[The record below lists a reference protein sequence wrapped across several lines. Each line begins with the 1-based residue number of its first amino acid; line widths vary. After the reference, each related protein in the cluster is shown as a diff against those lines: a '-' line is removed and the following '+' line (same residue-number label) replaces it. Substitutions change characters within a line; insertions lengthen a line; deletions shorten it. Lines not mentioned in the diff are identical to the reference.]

1 MAEHPDWATSLPSLG
16 NIVSRRPV
24 TSYDC
29 EVLTFDSGDYFLTR
43 NGEYALSLLSEL
55 HRLNHDKILTSKP
68 TSSSSVIREQ
78 DLYQAILRASVGTGA
93 EYDRSLERLYF
104 TLPDGPIRPTKSSK
118 PARGGSAVDPA
129 NSTIDLFS
137 TSVFGSP
144 SILDMKVAW
153 PLDLFITPSARSVY
167 SEIQA
172 YLFALRDTRQR
183 VVSAWSTISAGQRRR
198 NTPSLDSHRPMWALL
213 RFMLFFLDT
222 LLSHFTTDIIEVQH
236 RNLLDQLIDVSES
249 SDPTTIPRSASIRSL
264 RGSARRAGSASP
276 QIRTRSLLGDEA
288 KMPGS
293 PASTYAFD
301 NQTARSRVP
310 PTPTKRPS
318 NHLDFLTLR

>member
-1 MAEHPDWATSLPSLG
+1 M
-16 NIVSRRPV
+16 
-24 TSYDC
+24 
-29 EVLTFDSGDYFLTR
+29 LTFDSGDYFLTR

-55 HRLNHDKILTSKP
+55 HRLNHNKILTSNP
-68 TSSSSVIREQ
+68 SSSSSVIREQ

-104 TLPDGPIRPTKSSK
+104 TLPDGSIRPTNSFK
-118 PARGGSAVDPA
+118 PSRGTSTMDST

-137 TSVFGSP
+137 LSVFGS
-144 SILDMKVAW
+144 SCILDMKVAW
-153 PLDLFITPSARSVY
+153 PLDLFITPSARLVY

-172 YLFALRDTRQR
+172 YLFALRDTHQR
-183 VVSAWSTISAGQRRR
+183 VVSAWSTISSAQRRQSTTSSKSQR
-198 NTPSLDSHRPMWALL
+198 PSWALL

-236 RNLLDQLIDVSES
+236 RNLVDQLSDV
-249 SDPTTIPRSASIRSL
+249 SDPTESTAIPRSASIRSL

-288 KMPGS
+288 KTPGS

-301 NQTARSRVP
+301 QTARSRVP
-310 PTPTKRPS
+310 PTPAKRPTS
-318 NHLDFLTLR
+318 HLDFLTLR